1 MSEEIT
7 VVEWVDDSDIPE
19 DVKLLSW
26 MGGWFNFGP
35 KGQRWQTYLD
45 NFTPTVY
52 PYLEAVRRDVVKNG
66 YRFTGEQH
74 QTQSAIPKFSDGTY
88 MSLTWRAWGDL
99 MAAIWSEEENVDYN
113 YMNFYM

>member
-1 MSEEIT
+1 MMSEEIT
-7 VVEWVDDSDIPE
+7 VVEWVDESDIPQDAE
-19 DVKLLSW
+19 VLSW
-26 MGGWFNFGP
+26 MGGWFNFSE

-45 NFTPTVY
+45 NFKPIAY
-52 PYLEAVRRDVVKNG
+52 PYLEAVRRDVVKNE
-66 YRFTGEQH
+66 YRFTGKNH
-74 QTQSAIPKFSDGTY
+74 QESGTPKFSDGKY